1 MKRTLLLLPL
11 VFIALAFLA
20 YRHFDTQRDD
30 RLHQELDG
38 YALAHELKPLRPGAA
53 NQLRLWFLEPLE
65 GGVGAAVFTDS
76 GALHCKGTSAYDSS
90 DASLK
95 MKSSGCQRSRI
106 ALSATELAS
115 TLRSLRALEDRRT
128 SCDEV
133 MDGWRVTVDGVVD
146 GERFA
151 FESWNPD
158 GCDQT
163 ASKTLSAILAGIE
176 KRKRS

>member
-1 MKRTLLLLPL
+1 MKRTLPILSL
-11 VFIALAFLA
+11 VLVAVAVLA
-20 YRHFDTQRDD
+20 YRYFDAQRDD
-30 RLHQELDG
+30 RLYQELDG

-53 NQLRLWFLEPLE
+53 NELRLWFLEPME

-76 GALHCKGTSAYDSS
+76 GALQCKGMSEYDSN

-95 MKSSGCQRSRI
+95 MTSSGCQRSRI
-106 ALSATELAS
+106 VLSGPELAR
-115 TLRSLRALEDRRT
+115 TLQSLRALEDRRT

-158 GCDQT
+158 GCDQA

-176 KRKRS
+176 KQTR